1 MLPKEYSR
9 MNKYRYF
16 FKKANPDLKFLLY
29 HNYFDDF
36 INNESPIHTT
46 NFNDLKIDIFKGS
59 FSNLY
64 SISLSLNCY
73 ITSSSKKCNA
83 YFASVHF
90 NYTDFN
96 IRGKKVFQ
104 WIPRVDWFKQ
114 DAHFGY
120 SRTEQYPIN
129 NGNLLALVEEA
140 LEHNKKI
147 DYRYK
152 NLNNEKCQTI
162 PEMYPSNPAFIYL
175 IECQNKIKIGRSVE
189 PNRRL
194 SQIACNTP
202 SETKLIA
209 TIYCEF
215 ADIVDE
221 LLKNHFKYLNHR
233 GEWFSLTMDDIKRI
247 LTKNLPYPISQF
259 LGEVTIYNKISSQ
272 TN

>member
-1 MLPKEYSR
+1 MLPKEYNR

-16 FKKANPDLKFLLY
+16 FKKANPNLRILLY

-36 INNESPIHTT
+36 INNETPIYTT
-46 NFNDLKIDIFKGS
+46 NINDLKIDIFKGI
-59 FSNLY
+59 FSNLG
-64 SISLSLNCY
+64 SISLTLYCY
-73 ITSSSKKCNA
+73 ITSSSKESDG
-83 YFASVHF
+83 YFASVNF
-90 NYTDFN
+90 NYTDFT

-104 WIPRVDWFKQ
+104 WIPRVHWYKQ

-120 SRTEQYPIN
+120 SLTKQYPIN
-129 NGNLLALVEEA
+129 NNNLLEIVEES
-140 LEHNKKI
+140 LEHDKKI

-152 NLNNEKCQTI
+152 NLDNEKCHTI
-162 PEMYPSNPAFIYL
+162 SEMYPSNPAFIYL

-247 LTKNLPYPISQF
+247 LTKKLPYPISQY
-259 LGEVTIYNKISSQ
+259 LGEVTTYN
-272 TN
+272 